1 MMELHLRAAG
11 FLDPPLTARNHDKSN
26 SQVAQD
32 VSNSMLKNA
41 KAAPVKQVKP
51 TKQATTMSTPAKQI
65 MDMIK
70 TIGAKEAA

>member
-11 FLDPPLTARNHDKSN
+11 FLDPPLTARNNDKSN
-26 SQVAQD
+26 SQVQQD

-51 TKQATTMSTPAKQI
+51 PKQATMSTPAKQI
-65 MDMIK
+65 MDMVKI
-70 TIGAKEAA
+70 IGAKEAT

>member
-1 MMELHLRAAG
+1 
-11 FLDPPLTARNHDKSN
+11 
-26 SQVAQD
+26 
-32 VSNSMLKNA
+32 MLKNA

-51 TKQATTMSTPAKQI
+51 PKQATMSTPAKQI

>member
-51 TKQATTMSTPAKQI
+51 AKQETMSMPAKQI